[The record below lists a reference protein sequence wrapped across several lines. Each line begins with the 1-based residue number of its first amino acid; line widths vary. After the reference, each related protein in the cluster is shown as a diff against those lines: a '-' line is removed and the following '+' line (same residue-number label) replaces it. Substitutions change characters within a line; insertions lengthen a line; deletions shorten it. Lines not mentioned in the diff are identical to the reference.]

1 MKNLYDYLKILIGC
15 VVIFSAMTASSNIVN
30 DLMHKPK
37 IKVVHYVCVKYPQL
51 PDAECRKADE
61 DDLEDAVSK

>member
-1 MKNLYDYLKILIGC
+1 MKNLYDYVRILVGC
-15 VVIFSAMTASSNIVN
+15 VVLISAMTATSNIVN
-30 DLMHKPK
+30 DLMRKPK
-37 IKVVHYVCVKYPQL
+37 IIFVHYVCVKYPQI